1 MSLKNSKRSSQKS
14 SALGKRTKNP
24 KTKIGSFSFVQKK
37 KNISEY
43 ISDKNGLTVLLVELP
58 QSPTITSTILY
69 KVGSKDERTGE
80 TGLAHML
87 EHMLFKPTTGT
98 GTKWKDLEN
107 KGAHLNATTWL
118 DRTLY
123 YFTLPK
129 EYLGGMLEVE
139 ADRMRNVVLTQEE
152 FNPERAN
159 VLSEY
164 EIQNSKP
171 DSVLEWE
178 MVQAAFTLHG
188 YHHDTI
194 GFKSDIEQ
202 YSLESLT
209 AFYNRHYWPN
219 NATLILVGDFNDL
232 DVLSEVEKYFSHIP
246 SSPSVDSKPPR
257 IEPPQPGTRRV
268 ALIRETPLRYSAI
281 AFKAPPLQAR
291 AWNALNIGLM
301 YLTHGETSPLYKELV
316 EGGHATEVSA
326 QLYPTQD
333 PFLAFFSTYAT
344 KDGKYDFIEEVVV
357 RAIATLQKKGIPEKK
372 LDLLKEYILLETIK
386 GRDGSHHIA
395 TELAEYV
402 ATGNWTHY
410 LNTLTEIESITKEEV
425 MNAAKD
431 YLKLSRA
438 TIGTLL
444 NGKP

>member
-1 MSLKNSKRSSQKS
+1 MKLNVPAKR
-14 SALGKRTKNP
+14 GTKAN
-24 KTKIGSFSFVQKK
+24 TKIGSFSLITKK
-37 KNISEY
+37 SNITEY
-43 ISDKNGLTVLLVELP
+43 HSDTNGLTVLIVQLP
-58 QSPTITSTILY
+58 QSPTVTSTILY
-69 KVGSKDERTGE
+69 KVGSQDERTGE

-129 EYLGGMLEVE
+129 EYLDGMLEVE

-202 YSLESLT
+202 YSLKSLT
-209 AFYNRHYWPN
+209 SFYNKHYWPN
-219 NATLILVGDFNDL
+219 NATLILVGDLNAKE
-232 DVLSEVEKYFSHIP
+232 VLPRVEKHFSSISNIP
-246 SSPSVDSKPPR
+246 VIHTKPLR
-257 IEPPQPGTRRV
+257 KEPIQAGVRRV
-268 ALIRETPLRYSAI
+268 SLIRETPLRYTAI
-281 AFKAPPLQAR
+281 AFKAPPLQSR
-291 AWNALNIGLM
+291 SWNALTIALL
-301 YLTHGETSPLYKELV
+301 YLSHGETSPLYKELV
-316 EGGHATEVSA
+316 EGGHATEIGA
-326 QLYPTQD
+326 HLYPTKD
-333 PFLAFFSTYAT
+333 PFLAFFSIYAT
-344 KDGKYDFIEEVVV
+344 KEGNYAAIEEIVM
-357 RAIATLQKKGIPEKK
+357 REITILIKKGISEKK
-372 LDLLKEYILLETIK
+372 LKLIKEYILIETIK
-386 GRDGSHHIA
+386 GRDGSHNIG

-402 ATGNWTHY
+402 ATGNWKQY
-410 LNTLTEIESITKEEV
+410 LNTLPEIESITREEV
-425 MNAAKD
+425 KNAAAE
-431 YLKLSRA
+431 YLTLRNA
-438 TIGTLL
+438 TIGTLE
-444 NGKP
+444 KESTTI